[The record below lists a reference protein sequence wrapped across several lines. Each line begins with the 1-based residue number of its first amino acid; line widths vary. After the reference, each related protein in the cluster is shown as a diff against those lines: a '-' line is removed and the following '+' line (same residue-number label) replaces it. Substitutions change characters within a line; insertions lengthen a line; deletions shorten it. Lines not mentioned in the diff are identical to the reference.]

1 MYLCILALLSVSL
14 FQNQNMISAIIK
26 LLQEQGPISTS
37 AERYL
42 LIYMIGVLIV
52 VCALI
57 IIFFIVFQ
65 KRKNKLLLDKL
76 EQQKIFD
83 EEISRTQSEIQ
94 EQTLKNIGWELHDNV
109 GQLLSVASMQLSIL
123 GTQVS
128 DEVKKSITET
138 TDIVRESLKEVRS
151 LSKSLNN
158 EVILNIGFEK
168 SITNELDRLKRM
180 KFTSAEL
187 SVRGET
193 LTLKNKKHEIIMFRI
208 LQEFFSNA
216 VKYSEAKNL
225 KVKLDYNKAHLLIEA
240 SDDGKGFNIE
250 TVEKGSG
257 LLNMKS
263 RAELINAKFDLTSQ
277 LGKGVILTIDYPLN
291 QTH

>member
-1 MYLCILALLSVSL
+1 
-14 FQNQNMISAIIK
+14 MISIVFK
-26 LLQEQGPISTS
+26 LLQEQGPVSTS

-42 LIYMIGVLIV
+42 LVYMIGVLII
-52 VCALI
+52 VCSLI
-57 IIFFIVFQ
+57 IIFFTVFQ

-83 EEISRTQSEIQ
+83 EEISRTQTEIQ

-128 DEVKKSITET
+128 DDIKENITET
-138 TDIVRESLKEVRS
+138 TNIVRESLKEVRS

-168 SITNELDRLKRM
+168 SITNELDRLKRL

-187 SVRGET
+187 SVKGET
-193 LTLKNKKHEIIMFRI
+193 KTLQNKKHEIIMFRI
-208 LQEFFSNA
+208 LQEFLSNA

-225 KVKLDYNKAHLLIEA
+225 KIKLDYNNQHLLIEA
-240 SDDGKGFNIE
+240 SDDGKGFDVE
-250 TVEKGSG
+250 TAEKGSG
-257 LLNMKS
+257 LINMKS
-263 RAELINAKFDLTSQ
+263 RAELINAKFKLTSK
-277 LGKGVILTIDYPLN
+277 LGEGVVLTVDYPLN
-291 QTH
+291 QSS